1 MIVNVNATLT
11 QNVNVQ
17 LTPEECLEAIAK
29 CLGVHSLIF
38 PQGGNGYRCREV
50 YQGKRIKELVLEED
64 ISYHGSSC
72 WQKYKTI
79 DDKEVIANYC
89 AVKNLYKKLIENA

>member
-29 CLGVHSLIF
+29 CLGVHSLVF
-38 PQGGNGYRCREV
+38 PKQEMVVVVAKSTKAR
-50 YQGKRIKELVLEED
+50 
-64 ISYHGSSC
+64 GSRS
-72 WQKYKTI
+72 
-79 DDKEVIANYC
+79 
-89 AVKNLYKKLIENA
+89 